1 MLLSSLRCSL
11 ALRPTPSTPAAQPL
25 PCPPSPLVCG
35 LRAAGLALALLQAAA
50 AGAAGAADKT
60 RAADATAPA
69 AAAGASDPAVSA
81 ASAAPAPAAPPGA
94 PATVPAPA
102 PLQASGDGGEIIDTR
117 ARLAWLRCA
126 EGMQWSGSGCTG
138 RPLLLDRSQ
147 ASARALQ
154 RSTSDGQRWRLP
166 RVNEL
171 RRLVNKNA
179 TPPGLDAQLF
189 PAAPLDWHWSGT
201 TSIRQHSVNPY
212 NYSNLAQARP
222 GQSNS
227 LNVTGGWAVHLA
239 TGAAQGD
246 TARSSKLLV
255 RLVRPLDST
264 ELP

>member
-1 MLLSSLRCSL
+1 MKTFLLLIPSLFCALVAGSAQAADSQVAADWSL
-11 ALRPTPSTPAAQPL
+11 SADGAYVLDQR
-25 PCPPSPLVCG
+25 
-35 LRAAGLALALLQAAA
+35 AGLAW
-50 AGAAGAADKT
+50 
-60 RAADATAPA
+60 P
-69 AAAGASDPAVSA
+69 
-81 ASAAPAPAAPPGA
+81 
-94 PATVPAPA
+94 
-102 PLQASGDGGEIIDTR
+102 
-117 ARLAWLRCA
+117 RCV
-126 EGMQWSGSGCTG
+126 EGMRWSGNGCTG
-138 RPLLLDRSQ
+138 VPQLLSYGQ
-147 ASARALQ
+147 AQALARQ
-154 RSTSDGQRWRLP
+154 RWQAEGVRWRLP

-246 TARSSKLLV
+246 TARSSQLLV
-255 RLVRPLDST
+255 RLVRPLDSA